1 MTKGEL
7 DKLYKGLDSKQKAEA
22 EIIFQKRRDK
32 LFEWYDAEKEKVY
45 NKLKEEGRYETRGL
59 DANNSQPEVKALS
72 AEYNRRF
79 YALPEESICEL
90 LGINAE

>member
-7 DKLYKGLDSKQKAEA
+7 DKLYEGLDSKQKAEV
-22 EIIFQKRRDK
+22 EIIFQKKRDK

-45 NKLKEEGRYETRGL
+45 NKLKEEGTYETRGL
-59 DANNSQPEVKALS
+59 DANNSQPEVRALS
-72 AEYNRRF
+72 AEYNCRF
-79 YALPEESICEL
+79 NALPEESIGEL